1 MKTTTEDKHRADTI
15 QARINDMKK
24 RTKKD
29 SENLSRQMAIGN
41 ERGIALVMALI
52 ITLVVFL
59 LIMSTVYVTTT
70 STRISGAGK
79 RYASASEAADG
90 AVEVMKDAIN
100 LITYGDSISS
110 LPFTNTST
118 SGLMTAL
125 SQINAPTKVT
135 LDLTGT
141 SLFQTYTA
149 EIIVERLYSQAIPGG
164 RLEFARSAGGSGGT
178 AVYYKINAVVTGPNN
193 SRAETTALYRFVG

>member
-1 MKTTTEDKHRADTI
+1 M
-15 QARINDMKK
+15 NK
-24 RTKKD
+24 RTEKITANPGRR
-29 SENLSRQMAIGN
+29 SAIGN

-70 STRISGAGK
+70 STKISGAGK

-100 LITYGDSISS
+100 LTTYGEQISA
-110 LPFTNTST
+110 LPLTNTS
-118 SGLMTAL
+118 GLATAL
-125 SQINAPTKVT
+125 SQINSPTKVT
-135 LDLTGT
+135 LNLSGT

-149 EIIVERLYSQAIPGG
+149 EIVVERLYSQAIPGG

>member
-1 MKTTTEDKHRADTI
+1 MNI
-15 QARINDMKK
+15 
-24 RTKKD
+24 RTK
-29 SENLSRQMAIGN
+29 EHAANLGRLSAIGN
-41 ERGIALVMALI
+41 ERGIALIMALI

-59 LIMSTVYVTTT
+59 LIMSTIYVTTT
-70 STRISGAGK
+70 STKISGAGK

-100 LITYGDSISS
+100 LTAYGEPISS
-110 LPFTNTST
+110 LPLTDTSD
-118 SGLMTAL
+118 LENAL
-125 SQINAPTKVT
+125 SNVNHATQVT
-135 LDLTGT
+135 LNLSGT

-149 EIIVERLYSQAIPGG
+149 HIIVERLYSQAIPGG

-178 AVYYKINAVVTGPNN
+178 AVYYRINAVVIGPNN

>member
-1 MKTTTEDKHRADTI
+1 M
-15 QARINDMKK
+15 NKK
-24 RTKKD
+24 NKIAANPGR
-29 SENLSRQMAIGN
+29 RPAIGN
-41 ERGIALVMALI
+41 ERGMALVMALI

-59 LIMSTVYVTTT
+59 LIMSTVYMTTT

-100 LITYGDSISS
+100 LITYGDPTSS
-110 LPFTNTST
+110 LPLSNTT
-118 SGLMTAL
+118 GLLTAL
-125 SQINAPTKVT
+125 TQINTPTKVT
-135 LDLTGT
+135 LNLSGT

-149 EIIVERLYSQAIPGG
+149 EIVVERLYSQAIPGG

>member
-1 MKTTTEDKHRADTI
+1 
-15 QARINDMKK
+15 MKK
-24 RTKKD
+24 MTTDHAAILDRR
-29 SENLSRQMAIGN
+29 LAIGN

-59 LIMSTVYVTTT
+59 LIMSTVYMTTT
-70 STRISGAGK
+70 ATKISGAGK

-100 LITYGDSISS
+100 LTMYGEPISS
-110 LPFTNTST
+110 LPLTNTS
-118 SGLMTAL
+118 GLLNAL
-125 SQINAPTKVT
+125 SNINAPTKVT
-135 LDLTGT
+135 VNLSGT

-178 AVYYKINAVVTGPNN
+178 AVYYKINTVVTGPNN

>member
-1 MKTTTEDKHRADTI
+1 M
-15 QARINDMKK
+15 NK
-24 RTKKD
+24 RTKKI
-29 SENLSRQMAIGN
+29 SANPGRRSAIGN
-41 ERGIALVMALI
+41 ESGMALVMALI

-90 AVEVMKDAIN
+90 AVEAMKDAIN
-100 LITYGDSISS
+100 LITYGDPINS
-110 LPFTNTST
+110 LTLFTNTE
-118 SGLMTAL
+118 GLANAL
-125 SQINAPTKVT
+125 SQLNAPTKVK
-135 LDLTGT
+135 LNLPGN
-141 SLFQTYTA
+141 SFLQTYTA